1 MDVNL
6 VRFRVGW
13 MDRGVLGEEFC
24 EHLDDV
30 DLDSRDEEEIDVDQ
44 SVQVDARSLYSK
56 LMLVSS
62 YLGLN
67 YLIFRL

>member
-30 DLDSRDEEEIDVDQ
+30 DLDSRDEEEIDVD
-44 SVQVDARSLYSK
+44 
-56 LMLVSS
+56 
-62 YLGLN
+62 
-67 YLIFRL
+67 